1 MKTWNSYGSEHSANL
16 VMIGRFKDADSAE
29 KAKAA
34 IDMITDFMTS
44 GEANGTSPGKYPEGL
59 MGILE
64 KVGFFSLSTGELE
77 QFTMDIHS
85 ELKDKQ
91 VVITTD
97 EPDASA
103 FLKLMVDKGARVEV
117 FSAHVHPDSNGRDT
131 TSKD

>member
-1 MKTWNSYGSEHSANL
+1 MKTWNSYGSEHSASL

-29 KAKAA
+29 KAKEA
-34 IDMITDFMTS
+34 IDAITEFMTS
-44 GEANGTSPGKYPEGL
+44 GEADGTSPGKYPEGL
-59 MGILE
+59 MRILE

-77 QFTMDIHS
+77 QFTMEIRS
-85 ELKDKQ
+85 ELKDEQ

-97 EPDASA
+97 EPDVSA

-117 FSAHVHPDSNGRDT
+117 FSAHVHTDPNCKDT